1 MKIEYI
7 SIDTLNPADYNPRL
21 LTDDAQENLKR
32 SLTELGV
39 IKPIIIRRSDNRI
52 MAGHQRTKTM
62 KLLGYTHVPA
72 FVLDN
77 VNSTDEVRFNQLHN
91 IAECE
96 LSEVQPDIQ
105 VILPD
110 GSKPGFQIIPN
121 KDIIMQEKG
130 GNNSRVVDLT
140 KMILRYG
147 QFANSICDSTGKVL
161 ISTVYAKT
169 VKILGMDLLVYVL
182 PKGKEQTAI
191 DYFSKEYGVFEYSHL
206 DRKTYIQ
213 SFAQKMRL
221 REKNGKLCGHTHSTL
236 YEKLVIPFITKDM
249 RILDF
254 GAGQK
259 DYAIFLKKRGYNID
273 AIEFFHRKDNI
284 DAIDEKEIRRDCAD
298 ICNTLATYGL
308 YDVVVCDSVL
318 NSVNSLDDEKN
329 VLLSLSALCKPGGII
344 FWSGIPLAFA
354 LRTSDRKNT
363 KDYRSKVVFLDKN
376 NFTANYRFGEWYFQ
390 HYHSLEDVSRL
401 NKAYIGESF
410 KVYDKGILTKE
421 GRDISGSSFQ
431 VMAINDR
438 NLHHALYMEALRYE
452 FSLPLPGNERWDLD
466 KDILPVFET
475 L

>member
-1 MKIEYI
+1 MKIEHI
-7 SIDTLNPADYNPRL
+7 NIDTLNPADYNPRL

-110 GSKPGFQIIPN
+110 GTKPGFQIIP
-121 KDIIMQEKG
+121 
-130 GNNSRVVDLT
+130 
-140 KMILRYG
+140 
-147 QFANSICDSTGKVL
+147 
-161 ISTVYAKT
+161 
-169 VKILGMDLLVYVL
+169 
-182 PKGKEQTAI
+182 
-191 DYFSKEYGVFEYSHL
+191 SKEYGVFEYSHL

-259 DYAIFLKKRGYNID
+259 DYAIFLKKRGYYID

-390 HYHSLEDVSRL
+390 HYHNLEDVSRL

-438 NLHHALYMEALRYE
+438 NPHHALYMEALRYE